1 MRGEEAVLTLW
12 SGAQEVK
19 GPPEVEISEELIVIP
34 EAELN
39 QCITCAQEELRL

>member
-12 SGAQEVK
+12 SSAQEIK
-19 GPPEVEISEELIVIP
+19 GPPEVEISEELIAML

-39 QCITCAQEELRL
+39 QCIIYA